1 MELVLK
7 RPGLVFIFTDI
18 RGGILRGIAP
28 GILLCNKKKSDNF
41 MARRFRV
48 TRWDRTVAVTFP
60 QDSVWFDNQKLL
72 SGAIDPPAVTYCYH
86 GETETKMWRPGGK
99 VDDPKASRSTIQGGL
114 DDENVTC
121 DVIAESFV
129 HKPELAVEES
139 SQEKSVT
146 SDAAAVEMA
155 KVVTECG
162 QETLEVLMPEEQA
175 RMIVEEVANEEIVS
189 HAAQVCFLAA

>member
-60 QDSVWFDNQKLL
+60 QDSVWFDNQK
-72 SGAIDPPAVTYCYH
+72 PAS